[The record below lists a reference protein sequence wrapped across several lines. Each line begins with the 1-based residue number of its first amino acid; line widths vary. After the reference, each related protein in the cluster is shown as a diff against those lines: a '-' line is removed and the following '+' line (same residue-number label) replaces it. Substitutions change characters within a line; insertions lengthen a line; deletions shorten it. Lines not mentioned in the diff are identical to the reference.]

1 MSALAYEGRGTS
13 GPALLLLH
21 AFPVDRR
28 AWRGLMAELGG
39 VARVVAPD
47 LPGFGDSP
55 PPSGDGPLRVN
66 RQDARS
72 AKIAQKPR
80 G

>member
-28 AWRGLMAELGG
+28 
-39 VARVVAPD
+39 VS
-47 LPGFGDSP
+47 GFGDSP

-72 AKIAQKPR
+72 AKIAKKPR